1 MPAFR
6 DVEEVRSFIE
16 QTSEESAI
24 YVGCDSRQFRSK
36 TIFVTV
42 VVVHINSNHGAKIF
56 WKVDR
61 VKRIASIRQRLLEEV
76 SRAVYVALM
85 IADVVGDR
93 PFEVHLDINP
103 NPDHRSSV
111 MVKEAV
117 GYVLAQGLKPVLKP
131 DAIAASAVA
140 DFITARC

>member
-6 DVEEVRSFIE
+6 DVEEVRDFIA
-16 QTSEESAI
+16 SSSPESAI

-61 VKRIASIRQRLLEEV
+61 VRRITSIRQRLLEEV
-76 SRAVYVALM
+76 NRAVYTALM

-103 NPDHRSSV
+103 NPDHRSSII
-111 MVKEAV
+111 VKEAV

-140 DFITARC
+140 DFITAKY

>member
-1 MPAFR
+1 MPAIK
-6 DVEEVRSFIE
+6 DIEEVREFIRS
-16 QTSEESAI
+16 TSEESAI
-24 YVGCDSRQFRSK
+24 YVGCDSRQFRTK

-42 VVVHINSNHGAKIF
+42 VVIHINSNHGAKIF
-56 WKVDR
+56 WQVDR
-61 VKRIASIRQRLLEEV
+61 VRRITSIRQRLLEEV
-76 SRAVYVALM
+76 NRAVYTALL
-85 IADVVGDR
+85 IADAVGER

-111 MVKEAV
+111 IVKEAV

-140 DFITARC
+140 DFITAKY

>member
-1 MPAFR
+1 MPLIKNI
-6 DVEEVRSFIE
+6 EEVREFIKN
-16 QTSEESAI
+16 SSDNSAI

-56 WKVDR
+56 WQVDR
-61 VKRIASIRQRLLEEV
+61 VDRINSIRQRLMEEV
-76 SRAVYVALM
+76 NRAVYTALM
-85 IADVVGDR
+85 IADVVGER

-103 NPDHRSSV
+103 SPDHRSSV
-111 MVKEAV
+111 IVKEAV

-131 DAIAASAVA
+131 DAIAASTVA
-140 DFITARC
+140 DFFTGKF

>member
-1 MPAFR
+1 MPQFESI
-6 DVEEVRSFIE
+6 EEVREFIKNS
-16 QTSEESAI
+16 SEESAI
-24 YVGCDSRQFRSK
+24 YVGCDSRQIRDN

-56 WKVDR
+56 WQVDKVR
-61 VKRIASIRQRLLEEV
+61 RINSIRQRLLEEV
-76 SRAVYVALM
+76 NRAVYTALM
-85 IADVVGDR
+85 IADVVGER

-111 MVKEAV
+111 ILKEAV

-131 DAIAASAVA
+131 DAIAATAVA
-140 DFITARC
+140 DFFAEKF

>member
-1 MPAFR
+1 MPAFN
-6 DVEEVRSFIE
+6 DVEEVRRFIE
-16 QTSEESAI
+16 QTSEESSI
-24 YVGCDSRQFRSK
+24 YVGCDSRQFRGK

-42 VVVHINSNHGAKIF
+42 VVIHINSNHGAKIF
-56 WKVDR
+56 WKVER
-61 VKRIASIRQRLLEEV
+61 LKRIDSIRQRLLEEV
-76 SRAVYVALM
+76 NRAVYVALM
-85 IADVVGDR
+85 IADVVGNR

-111 MVKEAV
+111 IVKEAV

-140 DFITARC
+140 DFITAKC

>member
-1 MPAFR
+1 MPAFS
-6 DVEEVRSFIE
+6 DIEEVKGFIRE
-16 QTSEESAI
+16 SSPESAV
-24 YVGCDSRQFRSK
+24 YVGCDSRQLREW

-42 VVVHINSNHGAKIF
+42 VVVHIDSNRGAKVF
-56 WKVDR
+56 WQIDR
-61 VKRIASIRQRLLEEV
+61 VERIRSVRQRLMEEV
-76 SRAVYVALM
+76 NRAVYTALM

-111 MVKEAV
+111 IVKEAV

-131 DAIAASAVA
+131 DAFAAFAVA
-140 DFITARC
+140 DFLTAKA